1 MRRLALVLLACLSS
15 ASVLA
20 KDFPAAGAQYD
31 SQLGGA
37 YTPPAG
43 TRIVSRDRSEASA
56 PGLYN
61 VCYVNAFQTQ
71 PGENAWWEG
80 DHPDLILTADGRPVE
95 DENWPGEYL
104 LDTSTAAKRGA
115 LADIVGDWIEGCA
128 RDGYDAIEAD
138 NLDTYSRSDGR
149 LKIEDNLAF
158 VGLLIDKAH
167 GLGLA
172 FGQKNGVELLDRA
185 DLPAFDFA
193 ITESCQVYDECGPY
207 AERYGA
213 RVLEIEYTDTESRFF
228 EQACAA
234 RGGQFSIIL
243 RDRNLQPPGM
253 PGYMYRSC

>member
-1 MRRLALVLLACLSS
+1 MRLQALVLLACLLP
-15 ASVLA
+15 ACVLA
-20 KDFPAAGAQYD
+20 KDLPPAGAQYD

-37 YTPPAG
+37 YEPPAG
-43 TRIVSRDRSEASA
+43 TKIVSRDRSEAPA

-71 PGENAWWEG
+71 PSENDWWQAN
-80 DHPDLILTADGRPVE
+80 HPELVLSVDGRPVE

-104 LDTSTAAKRGA
+104 LDTSTATKRGA
-115 LADIVGDWIEGCA
+115 LAGIVGDWIEGCA
-128 RDGYDAIEAD
+128 KDGYDAIEAD

-149 LKIEDNLAF
+149 LKVEDNLAF
-158 VGLLIDKAH
+158 VGLLIEKAH

-172 FGQKNGVELLDRA
+172 FGQKNGVDLLDRA

-193 ITESCQVYDECGPY
+193 ITESCQVYDECGPF

-228 EQACAA
+228 EEACAA

-243 RDRNLQPPGM
+243 RDRNLQPPGT
-253 PGYMYRSC
+253 PRHSYRTC